1 MINYYYRENVQIFPD
16 GIILLAESWKITLR
30 FDFLQPD
37 TEIRRNMILN
47 GSISKTILFLSI
59 PTLMMGIVQSI
70 IPVVDGLFINNIAG
84 TVAGSAVAYSGPIV
98 NMMGALAQGLSAA
111 GMAIIGQ
118 TNGRGDFEEA
128 KRVSAQVMIFAF
140 LLGII
145 TAPLLILIAFPIS
158 WNVNADISH
167 DVLVYTALNALVI
180 PFAFLESIYNAIK
193 SAAGKPEAAFI
204 RMVLM
209 LVLKILT
216 NTLFIAIF
224 RWDVV
229 GAVMASLLSNILICI
244 WMYYELFLME
254 SKDRLEIKGFQF
266 DFTIIRELFRIGIPS
281 MLSNLILNLGFFL
294 INIEVAKYG
303 TVVLSGQGIANNI
316 TSACFI
322 LPSSFGSSVTTM
334 VSMNIGAG
342 QSEKAK
348 QSCTVGC
355 IISAITAVILIAVVV
370 PLSSHIT
377 IWFTRQQDV
386 LDVANKALHIYTYSV
401 VGFGICMV
409 QQGAFIGLGRTRIP
423 LLASILRVWLL
434 RYLFILATEPML
446 GPYSVFWGNLFS
458 NYAAAV
464 ITTILILRTKWVT
477 EISQKTAVWKHN

>member
-1 MINYYYRENVQIFPD
+1 MWK
-16 GIILLAESWKITLR
+16 GWKIKLN
-30 FDFLQPD
+30 FAFLHQD

-84 TVAGSAVAYSGPIV
+84 TVAASAITYSGPII

-118 TNGRGDFEEA
+118 TNGRGDFEKA

-158 WNVNADISH
+158 RNVNAEIAH
-167 DVLVYTALNALVI
+167 DVLVYTALNALVV
-180 PFAFLESIYNAIK
+180 PFSFLESIYNAIK
-193 SAAGKPEAAFI
+193 NAAGKPEAAFI

-209 LVLKILT
+209 LVLKILS
-216 NTLFIAIF
+216 NTLFIAVF
-224 RWDVV
+224 RWNIV

-244 WMYYELFLME
+244 WMYYELFIKV
-254 SKDRLEIKGFQF
+254 SDDRLEIRGFKF
-266 DFTIIRELFRIGIPS
+266 DFDIIRELFRIGIPS
-281 MLSNLILNLGFFL
+281 MLANLILNLGFFL
-294 INIEVAKYG
+294 INNEVAKYG
-303 TVVLSGQGIANNI
+303 TVVMNGQGIASNI
-316 TSACFI
+316 TSVCFI

-348 QSCTVGC
+348 KSCNVGC
-355 IISAITAVILIAVVV
+355 IISAVTAAILIAIVL
-370 PLSSHIT
+370 PLSSHLT
-377 IWFTRQQDV
+377 VLFTRQKDV
-386 LDVANKALHIYTYSV
+386 LEVANKALHIYTYSV
-401 VGFGICMV
+401 IGFGICMV
-409 QQGAFIGLGRTRIP
+409 QQGAFIGLGQTRIP
-423 LLASILRVWLL
+423 LFASILRIWLL
-434 RYLFILATEPML
+434 RYIFILATEHAL

-458 NYAAAV
+458 NYAAAL

-477 EISQKTAVWKHN
+477 DIPQKTVSVDA

>member
-1 MINYYYRENVQIFPD
+1 
-16 GIILLAESWKITLR
+16 
-30 FDFLQPD
+30 
-37 TEIRRNMILN
+37 MILN
-47 GSISKTILFLSI
+47 GSIAKTILFLSI

-70 IPVVDGLFINNIAG
+70 IPVIDGLFINNIAG
-84 TVAGSAVAYSGPIV
+84 TDAASAIVYSGPIV

-128 KRVSAQVMIFAF
+128 KRVSAQIMISAF
-140 LLGII
+140 FLGII
-145 TAPLLILIAFPIS
+145 TAPILILIAFPVS
-158 WNVNADISH
+158 WNVNAEISH
-167 DVLVYTALNALVI
+167 DVLVYIALNALVV

-193 SAAGKPEAAFI
+193 DAAGKPEATFI
-204 RMVLM
+204 RMVIM
-209 LVLKILT
+209 LVLKILS
-216 NTLFIAIF
+216 NILFIAIF
-224 RWDVV
+224 RWGII

-244 WMYYELFLME
+244 WMYYELFIKASNE
-254 SKDRLEIKGFQF
+254 RLEIKGFKF
-266 DFTIIRELFRIGIPS
+266 DFNIIRELFRIGIPS

-294 INIEVAKYG
+294 INNEVAKYG
-303 TVVLSGQGIANNI
+303 TIVLNGQGIANNI

-348 QSCTVGC
+348 KACTAGC
-355 IISAITAVILIAVVV
+355 IISAITAVILIALVV

-377 IWFTRQQDV
+377 IWFTRQKDV

-409 QQGAFIGLGRTRIP
+409 QQGA
-423 LLASILRVWLL
+423 
-434 RYLFILATEPML
+434 
-446 GPYSVFWGNLFS
+446 
-458 NYAAAV
+458 
-464 ITTILILRTKWVT
+464 
-477 EISQKTAVWKHN
+477 

>member
-1 MINYYYRENVQIFPD
+1 VS
-16 GIILLAESWKITLR
+16 LA
-30 FDFLQPD
+30 FLHQD
-37 TEIRRNMILN
+37 TKIRRNMILN
-47 GSISKTILFLSI
+47 GSIAKTILFLSI

-70 IPVVDGLFINNIAG
+70 IPVIDGLFINNIAG
-84 TVAGSAVAYSGPIV
+84 TDAASAIVYSGPIV

-128 KRVSAQVMIFAF
+128 KRVSAQIMISAF
-140 LLGII
+140 FLGII
-145 TAPLLILIAFPIS
+145 TAPILILIAFPVS
-158 WNVNADISH
+158 WNVNAEISH
-167 DVLVYTALNALVI
+167 DVLVYIALNALVV

-193 SAAGKPEAAFI
+193 DAAGKPEATFI
-204 RMVLM
+204 RMVIM
-209 LVLKILT
+209 LVLKILS
-216 NTLFIAIF
+216 NILFIAIF
-224 RWDVV
+224 RWGII

-244 WMYYELFLME
+244 WMYYELFIKASNE
-254 SKDRLEIKGFQF
+254 RLEIKGFKF
-266 DFTIIRELFRIGIPS
+266 DFNIIRELFRIGIPS

-294 INIEVAKYG
+294 INNEVAKYG
-303 TVVLSGQGIANNI
+303 TIVLNGQGIANNI

-348 QSCTVGC
+348 KACTAGC
-355 IISAITAVILIAVVV
+355 IISAITAVILIALVV

-377 IWFTRQQDV
+377 IWFTRQKDV

-409 QQGAFIGLGRTRIP
+409 QQGAFIGMGRTRIP
-423 LLASILRVWLL
+423 LFTSILRVWLL
-434 RYLFILATEPML
+434 RYLFILATERML

-458 NYAAAV
+458 NYVAAF
-464 ITTILILRTKWVT
+464 ITTILIFRTKWVT
-477 EISQKTAVWKHN
+477 AIPQKQKKVA

>member
-1 MINYYYRENVQIFPD
+1 
-16 GIILLAESWKITLR
+16 
-30 FDFLQPD
+30 
-37 TEIRRNMILN
+37 MILN

-70 IPVVDGLFINNIAG
+70 IPVIDGLFINNIAG
-84 TVAGSAVAYSGPIV
+84 TVAASAVAYSGPII
-98 NMMGALAQGLSAA
+98 NMIGALAQGLSAA

-118 TNGRGDFEEA
+118 TYGRGDFEEA
-128 KRVSAQVMIFAF
+128 KRVSTQIVIFAF

-180 PFAFLESIYNAIK
+180 PFSFLESIYNAIK
-193 SAAGKPEAAFI
+193 NAAGKPEATFI
-204 RMVLM
+204 RMTIM
-209 LVLKILT
+209 LVLKILS
-216 NTLFIAIF
+216 NFLFIAYF
-224 RWDVV
+224 RWDII

-244 WMYYELFLME
+244 WMYYELFVKV
-254 SKDRLEIKGFQF
+254 SNDRLEIGGFQF
-266 DFTIIRELFRIGIPS
+266 DFRIIRELFRIGIPS

-294 INIEVAKYG
+294 INNEVAKYG
-303 TVVLSGQGIANNI
+303 TVVLGGQGIANNI

-322 LPSSFGSSVTTM
+322 LPSSFGSAVTTM

-342 QSEKAK
+342 QSKKAK
-348 QSCTVGC
+348 ESCNVGC
-355 IISAITAVILIAVVV
+355 IISAITAVILIAIVV

-377 IWFTRQQDV
+377 IWFTRQKDV

-409 QQGAFIGLGRTRIP
+409 QQGAFIGLGRTQIP
-423 LLASILRVWLL
+423 LFTSILRVWLL
-434 RYLFILATEPML
+434 RYLFILATERML

-458 NYAAAV
+458 NYVAAL
-464 ITTILILRTKWVT
+464 ITTILILRTKWDT
-477 EISQKTAVWKHN
+477 DIPQKEVSAEA